1 MLKLFMDA
9 IGPFSKKML
18 KRHFISYE
26 RLQLHSH
33 FETETLAFRRH
44 DVDKVTG
51 QKVIRVVLVTNP
63 VFAKQIGQIM
73 IKARSDTD
81 QRGDV
86 MRLADL
92 LANVW
97 SWIQEKELLFMTLSN
112 MISLHGKIK
121 TTKMFKLIREQEQK
135 LWTTNPQYNSITFK
149 R

>member
-26 RLQLHSH
+26 RLQLHPH

-51 QKVIRVVLVTNP
+51 QKVIRVVMVTNP

-92 LANVW
+92 LAKCLVLDPGKRIAVHDALKHDFFAWKNKNNQNVQTDTGTGTETVDDKPA
-97 SWIQEKELLFMTLSN
+97 I
-112 MISLHGKIK
+112 
-121 TTKMFKLIREQEQK
+121 
-135 LWTTNPQYNSITFK
+135 
-149 R
+149 